1 MTAIVGIDASR
12 YAVAQRTGTE
22 TYSWEL
28 LRAIAR
34 LPHFPFDIR
43 WYVNHASTT
52 PFADL
57 AGAGEIRT
65 IPSPRLWTHLRLSAE
80 MARHRPDLLFVPS
93 HVIPLVHPR
102 SVVTVHD
109 LGYLHQPGAHPTAQR
124 HMLDL
129 TTRWNARA
137 RQIIAISETTRQ
149 DLIERYRTPPDRI
162 AVIHHGVGAQ
172 FKPASLDETAA
183 ARQKYALPDQFVL
196 ALGTIQPRKNLLRLA
211 EAVAGLDGV
220 ALVTAGRRGW
230 MADDV
235 IAGIQ
240 AALPGPDRWFETG
253 YVATEDAPALI
264 SAASALAL
272 VSTYEG
278 FGLPVLEAMACATP
292 VVISDTPA
300 LVEIAGGAARIA
312 TATDVD
318 SIRTALSS
326 ALATPRHVDPFVA
339 RGLAHSAGF
348 SWDACAVQTVALLAR
363 TL

>member
-34 LPHFPFDIR
+34 LPHLPFDIR

-52 PFADL
+52 PFTEL
-57 AGAGEIRT
+57 AGAGEVRT

-80 MARHRPDLLFVPS
+80 MAGHRPDLLFVPS
-93 HVIPLVHPR
+93 HVIPLLHPR

-109 LGYLHQPGAHPTAQR
+109 LGYLHEPGAHPAAQR
-124 HMLDL
+124 HTLDL

-137 RQIIAISETTRQ
+137 RQIIAISATTRQ

-172 FKPASLDETAA
+172 FKPASSDEISAV
-183 ARQKYALPDQFVL
+183 RHKYALPDQFVL
-196 ALGTIQPRKNLLRLA
+196 ALGTIQPRKNLARLA
-211 EAVAGLDGV
+211 GAVAGLDGV

-235 IAGIQ
+235 VAGIR
-240 AALPGPDRWFETG
+240 AALPEPGRWIETG
-253 YVATEDAPALI
+253 YVSTEDAPALI

-312 TATDVD
+312 ASTDVD
-318 SIRTALSS
+318 SIRTAVAS
-326 ALATPRHVDPFVA
+326 ALATPRDVEPFVA
-339 RGLAHSAGF
+339 RGLVRAAAF
-348 SWDACAVQTVALLAR
+348 SWDACAAQTVDLLAR